1 MTTMVR
7 PARKSFREHDCRRAT
22 AYDTRM
28 SASFPFNPPT
38 RVLMGP
44 GPSGAHPRVLRAMT
58 APILGHLDPEF
69 LRIMDECRDML
80 RQVLRTGNEVTLAT
94 PGTGTSGMEA
104 AVMNL
109 VEPGDKVVVGICG
122 YFGERIAQMAER
134 AGGVVTRVNAN
145 WGSPTD
151 LAGVEAAVKATGNV
165 KLVGVVHAE
174 TSTGVQTPIE
184 PFAEVARA
192 AGSLLLVD
200 CVTSLGG
207 VRVDADRWGADA
219 VYSGTQKCLSA
230 PPGVAPITMSPRA
243 WAAVKARETPCNSW
257 YLDMSLLEAYW
268 DNRRGYHHT
277 APISMIY
284 ALHQALALVLEE
296 GLEARWARHERNGRS
311 LQAGLEAMG
320 LVLHADEGYRLP
332 VLTTVRIPEGVNDV
346 DVRGALLRR
355 HGIEIGGGLGDLRGK
370 VWRLGLMGESSNPG
384 NVLLALSSL
393 GKILREQ
400 GFKADVGGGISAAT
414 VRLQEA

>member
-1 MTTMVR
+1 
-7 PARKSFREHDCRRAT
+7 
-22 AYDTRM
+22 
-28 SASFPFNPPT
+28 
-38 RVLMGP
+38 MGP

-69 LRIMDECRDML
+69 LKIMDECRTML
-80 RQVLRTGNEVTLAT
+80 RQVLRTENEVTIAT

-104 AVMNL
+104 AVMNI

-134 AGGVVTRVNAN
+134 AGGTVTRVEGR

-151 LAGVEAAVKATGNV
+151 VDGVRKAVAAAGNV
-165 KLVGVVHAE
+165 KLVGIVHAE
-174 TSTGVQTPIE
+174 TSTGVRTPVE
-184 PFAEVARA
+184 PFAEIAHA
-192 AGSLLLVD
+192 AGALLLVD

-207 VRVDADRWGADA
+207 VRVDADAWGAD
-219 VYSGTQKCLSA
+219 VIYSGTQKCLSA
-230 PPGVAPITMSPRA
+230 PPGVAPVTFSSQA
-243 WAAVKARETPCNSW
+243 WAAVKARETPCNSY

-268 DNRRGYHHT
+268 DGRRAYHHT

-296 GLEARWARHERNGRS
+296 GLEARWARHEQNGRA
-311 LQAGLEAMG
+311 LQDGFEAMG
-320 LVLHADEGYRLP
+320 LALHADAEYRLP
-332 VLTTVRIPEGVNDV
+332 VLTTVRIPEGVNDAE
-346 DVRGALLRR
+346 VRGALLKR

-370 VWRLGLMGESSNPG
+370 AWRVGLMGESSNPG
-384 NVLLALSSL
+384 NVLLALSSI

-400 GFKADVGGGISAAT
+400 GFAADIPAAIDVAT
-414 VRLQEA
+414 ARLEQG